1 MKKLLL
7 FLCFCLYFVSSWA
20 QTRTITGRVTAE
32 DDGSPLPGVN
42 VVLRGTVSG
51 TVTDANGNYSISVP
65 ANTNTITFSFVG
77 MVTQSQDIN
86 DRAII
91 DVKLQSDS
99 QQLQEV
105 VVNAI
110 GETVS
115 KDKLGI
121 ASSTVGGMAVTQSGE
136 VGLINGLAGKA
147 AGVVITRN
155 GGDPGA
161 GSYIQL
167 RGQSTITG
175 DLQPL
180 IVIDGMP
187 MFNSNVNA
195 TGGVNSGSG
204 NVGSVQQQ
212 SRLNDLNPADIESME
227 IIKSAAGAALW
238 GSRAANGVIVIT
250 TKKGK
255 NSKGKLNLTYAGTLS
270 FDQIN
275 KMPAMQTTFGQGTNG
290 HFQSTGTGNNLSF
303 GDQIATR
310 SGGPDTYINPGAFV
324 VFPDGS
330 RRYNIANG
338 TSVDTNPHGGKNSQ
352 QIYDHTKDAFQTGH
366 SVDHNISLSSGND
379 KTQFYVSYENLQ
391 QEGIIKMNS
400 NYMKNVGRV
409 NLTTEITPKLHATV
423 NADYN
428 NVRSNRIQQGS
439 NTSGLLLGMLRSPSD
454 FDNTQYIGDYHPSE
468 TGLVSPGRQVSFR
481 NPIGAG
487 NAGYDNP
494 YWTINK
500 NRSFSVVNRFIGNFE
515 LVYDAYDWLSLR
527 GNTGIDTYTDRRTD
541 YLAPGSS
548 NALTGFYEE
557 QYVQESQFNT
567 NLYANAHK
575 TFSNNFSGNILL
587 GFNYNNRQYNNV
599 GANGTNFIVPEAP
612 PNLTNIPPANRVA
625 YNVAQTVRTSAGFF
639 QINTDLLQQ
648 VSVSLTGR
656 AETSSTFGPQANS
669 LFFYPSATASWQFTK
684 MTGSGSV
691 LSFGKLRASYGVVGK
706 QPAPYQNL
714 TQYGSQAYFDP
725 FGGALQAAN
734 YGIGG
739 YAISTVAGNP
749 SIRPEKKHEVEV
761 GTDLRFLNDRFL
773 FGATVYYNKTTDAIL
788 QSQLAPTSG
797 FSNYVANAGV
807 IENKGIELTLTA
819 PWIKNTD
826 GFSWSSNFIWSAYRN
841 KVLDLAGAQ
850 YVFLS
855 GFADGSS
862 VATKGLPLG
871 TLWGTYWQK
880 NADGS
885 LFTDANGFP
894 YINSQ
899 TGPIGNPNPNYIAS
913 FGNTFSYKNLSLYV
927 LFDASVGG
935 QMWNGTLGAMTNFG
949 TNLGT
954 ATLTTLS
961 AADAA
966 ATKTY
971 DGNTVATSG
980 RSIKNTDGSYTF
992 RGTVK
997 NFGEGNVALDQAY
1010 YQGVGNGFNVNQPF
1024 VEDATWTRLREVTL
1038 SYNLNSEGFRRATK
1052 LQSATFSLTGR
1063 NLLLW
1068 TPYQGIDPD
1077 TNLTGSSNGRG
1088 IDYFQN
1094 PNTRSILF
1102 KLTVTF

>member
-7 FLCFCLYFVSSWA
+7 FLCFSFIIGSSWA
-20 QTRTITGRVTAE
+20 QNRTVSGTVTAQ
-32 DDGSPLPGVN
+32 DDKTPLPGVN
-42 VVLRGTVSG
+42 VVLMGTVNG
-51 TVTDANGNYSISVP
+51 TVTDANGKYTIEVP
-65 ANTNTITFSFVG
+65 PNANTLTFSFVG
-77 MVTQSQDIN
+77 MITQSQDIN
-86 DRAII
+86 QRAVV
-91 DVKLQSDS
+91 DVEMQSDTR
-99 QQLQEV
+99 QLQEV

-110 GETVS
+110 GENVS

-121 ASSTVGGMAVTQSGE
+121 ASSTVVGTAVAQSGE
-136 VGLINGLAGKA
+136 TGLINGLAGKA

-187 MFNSNVNA
+187 MFNSNVNS
-195 TGGVNSGSG
+195 TGGVNSSAG

-250 TKKGK
+250 TKKGRS
-255 NSKGKLNLTYAGTLS
+255 SKGKINLTYTGTVSL
-270 FDQIN
+270 DQVN
-275 KMPAMQTTFGQGTNG
+275 KMPAMQTSFGQGTNG
-290 HFQSTGTGNNLSF
+290 HFQSTGTGNNLSY
-303 GDQIATR
+303 GDMIATR
-310 SGGPDTYINPGAFV
+310 TGGPDTYVNPGPFV
-324 VFPDGS
+324 VFPDGTT
-330 RRYNIANG
+330 RYNIPNG
-338 TSVDTNPHGGKNSQ
+338 GTIDNNPHGGKNSK
-352 QIYDHTKDAFQTGH
+352 QIFDHTKDAFQTGH

-379 KTQFYVSYENLQ
+379 RTQFYISYENLQ

-400 NYMKNVGRV
+400 NYMKNVARA
-409 NLTTEITPKLHATV
+409 NITTELAPKLHASV
-423 NADYN
+423 NMDYS

-439 NTSGLLLGMLRSPSD
+439 NTSGLMLGMLRTPPD
-454 FDNTQYIGDYHPSE
+454 FDNSQYIGDYHPSA
-468 TGLVSPGRQVSFR
+468 TGLVTPGRQVSFR

-487 NAGYDNP
+487 NPGYDNP

-515 LVYDAYDWLSLR
+515 LVYDATDWLSLR
-527 GNTGIDTYTDRRTD
+527 GNTGVDTYMDRRTD
-541 YLAPGSS
+541 YLHTGSA

-567 NLYANAHK
+567 NLFANAHK
-575 TFSNNFSGNILL
+575 TFSDNFTGNILV
-587 GFNYNNRQYNNV
+587 GFNYNNRQFNNV

-612 PNLTNIPPANRVA
+612 ANLTNIPPANRVA

-639 QINTDLLQQ
+639 QITTDLLNQ
-648 VSVSLTGR
+648 VTVNLTGR
-656 AETSSTFGPQANS
+656 AETASTFGPQANS
-669 LFFYPSATASWQFTK
+669 LFFYPSATAAWQFTK
-684 MTGSGSV
+684 ATGSGHV

-714 TQYGSQAYFDP
+714 TQYGSQAYFDA
-725 FGGALQAAN
+725 FGGALQGSN

-739 YAISTVAGNP
+739 YAISTIAGNP

-761 GTDLRFLNDRFL
+761 GTDLRFLDDRFL
-773 FGATVYYNKTTDAIL
+773 FGATAYYNKTTDAIL

-807 IENKGIELTLTA
+807 IENKGVELTLSA
-819 PWIKNTD
+819 AWIRHPE
-826 GFSWSSNFIWSAYRN
+826 GFSWSSNFLWSAYRN

-850 YVFLS
+850 YVFLA
-855 GFADGSS
+855 GFTDGSS

-871 TLWGTYWQK
+871 TLWGTYWQQ
-880 NADGS
+880 NPNGS

-899 TGPIGNPNPNYIAS
+899 TGPIGNPNPNYTAS
-913 FGNTFSYKNLSLYV
+913 FGNTFSYKKLSLYV

-935 QMWNGTLGAMTNFG
+935 QMWNGTLGAMVNFG

-954 ATLTTLS
+954 ATTTTVS

-966 ATKTY
+966 TLKTY
-971 DGNTVATSG
+971 DGATVATSG
-980 RSIKNTDGSYTF
+980 RALKNADGSYTF
-992 RGTVK
+992 RGTV
-997 NFGEGNVALDQAY
+997 EILA
-1010 YQGVGNGFNVNQPF
+1010 
-1024 VEDATWTRLREVTL
+1024 
-1038 SYNLNSEGFRRATK
+1038 RAM
-1052 LQSATFSLTGR
+1052 
-1063 NLLLW
+1063 
-1068 TPYQGIDPD
+1068 
-1077 TNLTGSSNGRG
+1077 
-1088 IDYFQN
+1088 
-1094 PNTRSILF
+1094 
-1102 KLTVTF
+1102 

>member
-1 MKKLLL
+1 MKKLVLL
-7 FLCFCLYFVSSWA
+7 LCFCYCAVGAWA
-20 QTRTITGRVTAE
+20 QNRVITGKVTAQ
-32 DDGSPLPGVN
+32 DDGTPVPGVN
-42 VVLRGTVSG
+42 VIVNGTTNG

-65 ANTNTITFSFVG
+65 SNSNTLTFSFVG
-77 MVTQSQDIN
+77 MATQSVAIDNRAVVDVAMQN
-86 DRAII
+86 DSR
-91 DVKLQSDS
+91 
-99 QQLQEV
+99 QLEEV

-110 GETVS
+110 GENVS

-121 ASSTVGGMAVTQSGE
+121 ASATVGGAAVTQSGE
-136 VGLINGLAGKA
+136 VGLINGMAGKA

-195 TGGVNSGSG
+195 TGGVNSAAG

-255 NSKGKLNLTYAGTLS
+255 NSKGKINVNYSGTVS
-270 FDQIN
+270 VDQIN
-275 KMPAMQTTFGQGTNG
+275 KMPGLQTTFGQGSNNYY
-290 HFQSTGTGNNLSF
+290 QSTGQFNNLSY
-303 GDQIATR
+303 GDIIANR
-310 SGGPDTYINPGAFV
+310 SGGPDTYSGNGFV
-324 VFPDGS
+324 VFPDGTT
-330 RRYNIANG
+330 RKNIANG
-338 TSVDTNPHGGKNSQ
+338 TDPTTNPHGGKNSQ
-352 QIYDHTKDAFQTGH
+352 QTYDHTKDAFQNGH
-366 SVDHNISLSSGND
+366 SIDHNISLSSGNE
-379 KTQFYVSYENLQ
+379 KTQFFVSYENLQ
-391 QEGIIKMNS
+391 QQGIIKQNS
-400 NYMKNVGRV
+400 DYAKNVGRV
-409 NLTTEITPKLHATV
+409 NVTTELLPKLHATV
-423 NADYN
+423 NMDYSN
-428 NVRSNRIQQGS
+428 IRSNRIQQGS
-439 NTSGLLLGMLRSPSD
+439 NTSGLLLGMLRSAPD
-454 FDNTQYIGDYHPSE
+454 FDNSQYVGDYHPSA
-468 TGLVSPGRQVSFR
+468 TGLVSPEKQISFR

-500 NRSFSVVNRFIGNFE
+500 NKSLSVVNRFIGNFE
-515 LVYDAYDWLSLR
+515 LVYDANDWLSLR
-527 GNTGIDTYTDRRTD
+527 GNTGIDTYVDRRTD
-541 YLAPGSS
+541 YLHTGSA

-567 NLYANAHK
+567 NLFANAHK
-575 TFSNNFSGNILL
+575 TFSDNFAGSIQV

-599 GANGTNFIVPEAP
+599 GANGTNFIVPDAP

-625 YNVAQTVRTSAGFF
+625 YNVAQTQRTSAGFF
-639 QINTDLLQQ
+639 QINTDIFNQ
-648 VSVSLTGR
+648 VTINLTGR
-656 AETSSTFGPQANS
+656 AESASTFGPLANS
-669 LFFYPSATASWQFTK
+669 LFFYPSATAAWQFTK
-684 MTGSGSV
+684 LTGTNNV
-691 LSFGKLRASYGVVGK
+691 FSFGKLRASYGVVGK
-706 QPAPYQNL
+706 QPNPYQNL

-725 FGGALQAAN
+725 FGGALQASN

-749 SIRPEKKHEVEV
+749 YLRPEKKHEVEV
-761 GTDLRFLNDRFL
+761 GTDLRFFNDRFA
-773 FGATVYYNKTTDAIL
+773 FSATAYYNKTTDAIL
-788 QSQLAPTSG
+788 PTQLAPTSG
-797 FSNYVANAGV
+797 FSNFVSNAGV

-819 PWIKNTD
+819 NWIKSAG

-850 YVFLS
+850 YVFLA
-855 GFADGSS
+855 GFTDGAS

-880 NADGS
+880 NPDGS

-894 YINSQ
+894 YVNSN

-913 FGNTFSYKNLSLYV
+913 FGNTLSYKNFNLYF

-935 QMWNGTLGAMTNFG
+935 QMWNGTLGALYNFG
-949 TNLGT
+949 TNLGSSS
-954 ATLTTLS
+954 LTTVS
-961 AADAA
+961 ATDAA
-966 ATKTY
+966 NIKTY
-971 DGNTVATSG
+971 DGHTVATSP
-980 RSIKNTDGSYTF
+980 RSIHNADGSFTF
-992 RGTVK
+992 RGTVSS
-997 NFGEGNVALDQAY
+997 FGEGGKVALDQAY
-1010 YQGVGNGFNVNQPF
+1010 YQSVGNGFNVNAPF
-1024 VEDATWTRLREVTL
+1024 VEDATWVRLREVTL
-1038 SYNLNSEGFRRATK
+1038 SYRLDTEGFKRVTK
-1052 LQSATFSLTGR
+1052 LQSASFSVTGR
-1063 NLLLW
+1063 NVLLW

-1102 KLTVTF
+1102 KLTLSF